1 MIKQN
6 IFCPSPNKNY
16 TSHLIRVWPS
26 PMTCSALPCERI
38 IYSHTAELRRQHVNC
53 RWLDSKESVC
63 NVGDLGLIPGSGRLP
78 GEGMT
83 THTSIPA

>member
-1 MIKQN
+1 
-6 IFCPSPNKNY
+6 
-16 TSHLIRVWPS
+16 
-26 PMTCSALPCERI
+26 MTCSALPCERI

-83 THTSIPA
+83 THTSSPASGILWTEETDGLQNTERD